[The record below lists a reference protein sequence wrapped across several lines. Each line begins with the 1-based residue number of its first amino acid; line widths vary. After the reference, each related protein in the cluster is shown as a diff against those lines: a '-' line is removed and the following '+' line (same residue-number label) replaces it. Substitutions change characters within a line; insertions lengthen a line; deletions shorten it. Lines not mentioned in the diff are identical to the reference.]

1 MTSYRTPLSRV
12 RGLGSAKSG
21 TEHFW
26 LQRLTGVANLLLL
39 IFVLYTALSLAG
51 ASYPVVLAYFASPVS
66 AALAALFAIS
76 ASYHMRLGMQTII
89 EDYVH
94 QETKKLVLLML
105 NTFFSILVGL
115 TCVIAILKLSLGA

>member
-1 MTSYRTPLSRV
+1 MSSYRTPLSRV

-26 LQRLTGVANLLLL
+26 SQRLTGVANLLLL
-39 IFVLYTALSLAG
+39 VFVFYTALSLAG
-51 ASYPVVLAYFASPVS
+51 APYPAVIAYFSSPFT

-76 ASYHMRLGMQTII
+76 VSYHMRLGMQIII

-94 QETKKLVLLML
+94 TETTKLILLML
-105 NTFFSILVGL
+105 NTFFSVLVGL
-115 TCVIAILKLSLGA
+115 TCVIAIIKLSLGA

>member
-1 MTSYRTPLSRV
+1 MASYRTPLSRV

-26 LQRLTGVANLLLL
+26 SQRLTGVANLLLL
-39 IFVLYTALSLAG
+39 IFVLYTALALAG
-51 ASYPVVLAYFASPVS
+51 APYPAVTAYFASPVT

-76 ASYHMRLGMQTII
+76 TSYHMRLGMQIII

-94 QETKKLVLLML
+94 QETTKLILLML
-105 NTFFSILVGL
+105 NTFFSLLVGL